1 MRQLLYYEMRQKF
14 IIKGFR
20 FFITKCDSFITKY
33 CAYFKMQSLLQ
44 NESVHGLIVNFPLIN
59 VMVNILL
66 RKISGGNLNE
76 AIFLAKTNIT
86 LKVMSISANE
96 VTSSTFPQK
105 IFLKPFQ
112 DEGWQKGPPYQFY
125 PCNFYKCRN

>member
-1 MRQLLYYEMRQKF
+1 
-14 IIKGFR
+14 
-20 FFITKCDSFITKY
+20 
-33 CAYFKMQSLLQ
+33 MQGLLQ

-76 AIFLAKTNIT
+76 AISLAKTNIT

-105 IFLKPFQ
+105 IFT
-112 DEGWQKGPPYQFY
+112 
-125 PCNFYKCRN
+125 